1 MPTMPADARP
11 LDAMDDAKALS
22 ALLALSEQALQAAWR
37 SARSHAGGRNAK
49 GDAVRAFDM
58 AAHEAIA
65 AFLRQRQLPWLLLS
79 EEGAHESHDVGMEAV
94 CTARLVVDPVDG
106 SDNFAAGAPLD
117 GLSSFCAAL
126 LPADGALDFRQVRQ
140 AIIRP
145 LAGGPAASDCA
156 FVLDEN
162 AAWQVQVDDAGA
174 SAARQQRLCT
184 SDARCLQE
192 AMITVE
198 LNHHAPSAALA
209 GVMQQARG
217 VRCFGCCSAALLAIA
232 RGQTDAHI
240 DLRGRLTAESWLAAA
255 ALLQAAGGAV
265 MLIDEHLQPAAPP
278 QTLLQRRGL
287 LAAANEALMND
298 ILNRLSQIH
307 Y

>member
-1 MPTMPADARP
+1 MPADTRP
-11 LDAMDDAKALS
+11 FDLMDDAEALPT
-22 ALLALSEQALQAAWR
+22 LLALSDAALQAAWR

-49 GDAVRAFDM
+49 GDAVRAFDV
-58 AAHEAIA
+58 AAHDAIA

-79 EEGAHESHDVGMEAV
+79 EEGIDDRPAASGKTA
-94 CTARLVVDPVDG
+94 CQARLVVDPVDG

-117 GLSSFCAAL
+117 GLSNFCAAL

-140 AIIRP
+140 AIVRP
-145 LAGGPAASDCA
+145 LGNAGACGCA
-156 FVLDEN
+156 FVVDEG

-174 SAARQQRLCT
+174 AAARRQRLRT
-184 SDARCLQE
+184 NGTRCLQE

-240 DLRGRLTAESWLAAA
+240 DLRGRLTAESWLGAV
-255 ALLQAAGGAV
+255 ALLRAAGGVV

-278 QTLLQRRGL
+278 RGLLQRRGL
-287 LAAANEALMND
+287 VAAANEALLDD
-298 ILNRLSQIH
+298 ILNRLSRAR